1 MRKFV
6 KEVGQKM
13 DHVYCMATRRIRN
26 YVVEKKE
33 GGFETFVI
41 ILLIIAICCGIA
53 AIFKDQLTEFMKEVF
68 TELKGDILTDFIKKP
83 TV

>member
-1 MRKFV
+1 MRKLV
-6 KEVGQKM
+6 NEVEKKVNGA
-13 DHVYCMATRRIRN
+13 YCAVTRKIRN

-53 AIFKDQLTEFMKEVF
+53 AIFKDELTAFMKEVF
-68 TELKGDILTDFIKKP
+68 TELKGDILSDFIKKP